1 MADLLL
7 TFDPG
12 TPADRH
18 LGAQMAQILGLHYPG
33 HKWVVVV
40 ESAQGI
46 ATVQHAHLQTNEA
59 WLIKLGDVVNW
70 DDLKRT
76 VVNAGGELLE
86 RFGVRRGIADIEQLR
101 HLERFARMH

>member
-7 TFDPG
+7 NFDPG

-18 LGAQMAQILGLHYPG
+18 LGAQMGQILGLHYPG

-40 ESAQGI
+40 ESPNGI
-46 ATVQHAHLQTNEA
+46 AYIQNSYLMSNEA

-70 DDLKRT
+70 DDLKRA
-76 VVNAGGELLE
+76 VVNAGGEILE
-86 RFGVRRGIADIEQLR
+86 RFGVRRGRANLDEMRILEQSSWK
-101 HLERFARMH
+101 H